1 MLKTII
7 EILKNSNADAYEVSE
22 INKEGWEFY
31 FIKHSLDQNR
41 AKTIKNYEVKVYKNI
56 DDNKFLG
63 FASGSISPSDNK
75 EEIENKIN
83 NLIYQ
88 ASLVKNNP
96 YELNKPKD
104 AEVINRKDI
113 NVEEEAKKF
122 INCFNNLNETETE
135 YLNSYEIFVEKIN
148 KHFITSEGID
158 INDTYL
164 SSTLDIV
171 VNARKGEHEI
181 ELYRLYN
188 QGGCDEENIKE
199 EINDLLKFGK
209 DRLNAIDTPI
219 LQDVPVIF
227 STDAAINIYRYF
239 LFNLSCGYIF
249 RKISQFEIGKDIEEN
264 ATEDKITLKA
274 LRYLDNSNK
283 NFAYDE
289 EGAPIKDLVLME
301 NNIPK
306 AYHGSKMFADLVGI
320 KDSFIV
326 SNYEVLGGKKT
337 KEELRKDKYLEIVEF
352 SDFLVHPMSGD
363 IFGEIRLAYYHD
375 GEKIIPVSGGSVSGQ
390 MQKVLKDMQFSKE
403 QKQYNNVKIPALTKL
418 NNLIIT
424 GIK

>member
-7 EILKNSNADAYEVSE
+7 EILKESNADAYEVSE

-56 DDNKFLG
+56 DDNKFIG

-75 EEIENKIN
+75 EDIKKKID

-96 YELNKPKD
+96 YELNKPKETEIID
-104 AEVINRKDI
+104 RKDI

-171 VNARKGEHEI
+171 VNAKKDDHEI

-209 DRLNAIDTPI
+209 DRLNAINTPI
-219 LQDVPVIF
+219 LQDIPVIF

-264 ATEDKITLKA
+264 ASEDKITLKA

-289 EGAPIKDLVLME
+289 EGAPIKDLILIE

-352 SDFLVHPMSGD
+352 SDFQVHPMSGD

-403 QKQYNNVKIPALTKL
+403 QKQYNNIKIPALTKL

>member
-1 MLKTII
+1 MLNTII
-7 EILKNSNADAYEVSE
+7 EILKNSDADAYEVSE

-56 DDNKFLG
+56 DDNKFIG
-63 FASGSISPSDNK
+63 FANGSISPSDNE
-75 EEIENKIN
+75 EEIKRKID
-83 NLIYQ
+83 NLIFQ
-88 ASLVKNNP
+88 ASLVKNMP

-104 AEVINRKDI
+104 VEKINRKEI
-113 NVEEEAKKF
+113 NVEEETKKF
-122 INCFNNLNETETE
+122 INCFNNLNETKTE

-171 VNARKGEHEI
+171 VNARKGDHEI

-209 DRLNAIDTPI
+209 DRLNAINTPI
-219 LQDVPVIF
+219 LQDIPVIF
-227 STDAAINIYRYF
+227 STDAAIDIYEYF
-239 LFNLSCGYIF
+239 LFNLSSGYVF
-249 RKISQFEIGKDIEEN
+249 RKISKFELGKDIEEN

-274 LRYLDNSNK
+274 LRYLENSNK

-289 EGAPIKDLVLME
+289 EGAPIKDLILIE

-306 AYHGSKMFADLVGI
+306 AYYGSKMFSDYAGI
-320 KDSFIV
+320 KDSFNV
-326 SNYEVLGGKKT
+326 SNYEVLGGKNS

-352 SDFLVHPMSGD
+352 SDFQVHPMSGD
-363 IFGEIRLAYYHD
+363 IR
-375 GEKIIPVSGGSVSGQ
+375 
-390 MQKVLKDMQFSKE
+390 
-403 QKQYNNVKIPALTKL
+403 
-418 NNLIIT
+418 
-424 GIK
+424 

>member
-75 EEIENKIN
+75 EEIKKKID

-171 VNARKGEHEI
+171 VNARKGDHEI

-188 QGGCDEENIKE
+188 QGGCDEDNIKE

-239 LFNLSCGYIF
+239 LFNLSCGYVF

-289 EGAPIKDLVLME
+289 EGAPIKDLILME

-352 SDFLVHPMSGD
+352 SDFQVHPMSGD

-375 GEKIIPVSGGSVSGQ
+375 GNKIIPVSGGSVSGQ

>member
-96 YELNKPKD
+96 YELNKPKET
-104 AEVINRKDI
+104 EVINRKDI

-289 EGAPIKDLVLME
+289 EGAPIKDLILME

-337 KEELRKDKYLEIVEF
+337 KEELKIDKYLEIVEF
-352 SDFLVHPMSGD
+352 SDFQVHPMSGD

-375 GEKIIPVSGGSVSGQ
+375 GEKTMPVSGGSVSGQ

>member
-7 EILKNSNADAYEVSE
+7 EILKKSNADAYEVSE

-75 EEIENKIN
+75 EEIKNKID

-96 YELNKPKD
+96 YELNKAK
-104 AEVINRKDI
+104 EVEEINRKEI

-171 VNARKGEHEI
+171 VNARKGDHEI

-219 LQDVPVIF
+219 LQDIPVIF

-249 RKISQFEIGKDIEEN
+249 RKISQFEIGKDIEEK

-289 EGAPIKDLVLME
+289 EGAPIRDLILIE

-337 KEELRKDKYLEIVEF
+337 KEELRKGKYLEIVEF
-352 SDFLVHPMSGD
+352 SDFQVHPMSGD

-375 GEKIIPVSGGSVSGQ
+375 GEKTIPVSGGSVSGQ
-390 MQKVLKDMQFSKE
+390 MQKALKDMQFSKE

-418 NNLIIT
+418 NNLTIT